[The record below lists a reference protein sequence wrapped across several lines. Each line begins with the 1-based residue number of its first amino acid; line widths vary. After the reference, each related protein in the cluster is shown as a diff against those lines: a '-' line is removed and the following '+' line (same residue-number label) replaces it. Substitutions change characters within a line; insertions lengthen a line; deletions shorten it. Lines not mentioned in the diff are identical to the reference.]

1 MPRVPKTTWLAEL
14 EDATESP
21 DFDDGWDPMAEVRMD
36 YIHNKRE
43 AGEPMNRR
51 DLAIEQAGGEELLFA
66 DGYDD
71 AIIGV
76 TDIRGDNVVLYD
88 ISKILKI
95 LESQGMSSDEAVEF
109 FEYNV
114 AGAYMGFQTP
124 IYVHVLDDGSKQ

>member
-1 MPRVPKTTWLAEL
+1 M
-14 EDATESP
+14 S
-21 DFDDGWDPMAEVRMD
+21 
-36 YIHNKRE
+36 
-43 AGEPMNRR
+43 RR

-76 TDIRGDNVVLYD
+76 TQVRGDNVVLYD

-95 LESQGMSSDEAVEF
+95 LEGQGMSSDEAVEF

-124 IYVHVLDDGSKQ
+124 IYVHVLDGQAS